1 MTGKRRE
8 SIEESFLKWLL
19 SLLSESGEL
28 EFEDFSLESSE
39 LTLDIAGGVPVVKPV
54 AEAVARRL
62 AKPAVEV
69 EELPKPKVE
78 FTNRIAEVRIG
89 ATRSEGGSRGRVI
102 VIGGE
107 VTMPFYSFSALNP
120 NPPVVSGDVFD
131 WKLPLPRPL
140 RECFGDALGDP
151 AEWAKLYVEKFG
163 ADMVTL
169 ELTSTD
175 PSLKD
180 TPVREAVKTV
190 ENVLQAV
197 DAPVMIGGSGD
208 PVKDVE
214 LLTEVAAVTEG
225 ERVLLS
231 SIPSPEERFKPIV
244 EAAKRYG
251 HSVVAWASLD
261 LNLQKDLDRS
271 ILEVLPPEQV
281 VIDPTSAPLGYGIEY
296 AFSVMERIRIA
307 GLMGDRELALPIL
320 SGTSNAWGAREAWLK
335 NPELG
340 PRELRGPLWE
350 TVTALT
356 LLLAGCDLFIMMH
369 PSAIRTVKQVTS
381 WLYGQ
386 WESPAR
392 KIGGWVEAV

>member
-1 MTGKRRE
+1 LTTRRKDLG
-8 SIEESFLKWLL
+8 ESFLEWLL
-19 SLLSESGEL
+19 KLLSGSEEV
-28 EFEDFSLESSE
+28 EFEDFSLEASE
-39 LTLDIAGGVPVVKPV
+39 LQLDITGVAPVIRPIL
-54 AEAVARRL
+54 EA
-62 AKPAVEV
+62 AKPTEAKAVELL
-69 EELPKPKVE
+69 EELPKPEVM

-89 ATRSEGGSRGRVI
+89 ATKSEGGSRDMVI

-131 WKLPLPRPL
+131 WKLPLPKPL
-140 RECFGDALGDP
+140 KDQFGDAMDDP
-151 AEWAKLYVEKFG
+151 AEWAKLYVDKFG

-175 PSLKD
+175 PSIKD

-197 DAPVMIGGSGD
+197 DSPVMVGGSGD
-208 PVKDVE
+208 PIKDVE
-214 LLTEVAAVTEG
+214 LLTEVAATFEG
-225 ERVLLS
+225 ERLLLS
-231 SIPSPEERFKPIV
+231 SIPSPEDRFKPIA

-251 HSVVAWASLD
+251 HNVVAWASLD
-261 LNLQKDLDRS
+261 LNLQRDLDRS
-271 ILEVLPPEQV
+271 LLQVLPPERI

-307 GLMGDRELALPIL
+307 GLMGDSELALPML

-335 NPELG
+335 APELG
-340 PRELRGPLWE
+340 PREVRGPIWE

-369 PSAIRTVKQVTS
+369 PLAIKTVKQVIS
-381 WLYGQ
+381 WLHGR
-386 WESPAR
+386 WDTPV
-392 KIGGWVEAV
+392 KGVPDWLGGM